1 MYLDIETTGLSP
13 TRNQITTI
21 VWWSAEHGWGHWVA
35 GEHLPQQFR
44 EAWQASSELVT
55 YNGKRFDEPFLVEH
69 FGVDKHSEHID
80 LCQVGRKQGLRGGLK
95 KICENL
101 QIRSPAYLNE
111 ASGRDAVFLWRRYQ
125 RDCNPL
131 WLKRLLH
138 YNAWD
143 VVMTYRLH
151 QILQNE
157 PIEAIEQTMPFE
169 RA

>member
-111 ASGRDAVFLWRRYQ
+111 AS
-125 RDCNPL
+125 
-131 WLKRLLH
+131 
-138 YNAWD
+138 
-143 VVMTYRLH
+143 
-151 QILQNE
+151 
-157 PIEAIEQTMPFE
+157 
-169 RA
+169 

>member
-44 EAWQASSELVT
+44 KAWQASSELIT

-69 FGVDKHSEHID
+69 FGIEKHSDHID

-95 KICENL
+95 KICDNL
-101 QIRSPAYLNE
+101 QIRSPAYLN
-111 ASGRDAVFLWRRYQ
+111 
-125 RDCNPL
+125 
-131 WLKRLLH
+131 
-138 YNAWD
+138 
-143 VVMTYRLH
+143 
-151 QILQNE
+151 
-157 PIEAIEQTMPFE
+157 
-169 RA
+169 